1 MAPSCAFYLYWNYT
15 YLVLRTGK
23 LLTFTVWHQVV
34 HFILLESTE
43 KILAF
48 TVRHLIVHCI
58 FLEFYLAIEQP
69 DLTYVLN

>member
-1 MAPSCAFYLYWNYT
+1 MLQIRVIGCVLGQTPGAHRAMILNSER
-15 YLVLRTGK
+15 YLVLRTEK

-43 KILAF
+43 KILVF

-58 FLEFYLAIEQP
+58 FLEL
-69 DLTYVLN
+69 